1 MSCKTLN
8 TKVDGHMYIH
18 KDHDLE
24 CCKRAHPNLFMFV
37 LPKVF
42 NKRILTHLS
51 YQVYKWLFGMKLFSF
66 WGASLCTLCPCNDSK
81 LWIYTLCYNLSFKR
95 SLKEDYTRFK
105 FHDNKRIQAITSIL
119 NFTWQSISD
128 WNVIWIKMWSEQLN
142 QQSKVTISPLYM
154 VQTT

>member
-1 MSCKTLN
+1 
-8 TKVDGHMYIH
+8 MYIH
-18 KDHDLE
+18 KTMILNVAREHIPIFS
-24 CCKRAHPNLFMFV
+24 CLFY
-37 LPKVF
+37 PKF
-42 NKRILTHLS
+42 LTKHIHTHLS

-81 LWIYTLCYNLSFKR
+81 LWMYTLCYNLSFKR